1 VRATYFFGVRRTL
14 TLARK
19 LRGKSERER
28 EGNKRSN
35 KEPCKEQEE
44 RREDNN
50 TKPNYTQ
57 PGEPPAKRNETEEKQ
72 SGG

>member
-35 KEPCKEQEE
+35 KEQEE